1 MMANRS
7 RLTLAILVVAAVAT
21 ILLWSSYR
29 QQQAEIQQTIDRA
42 DRDVAAAKAA
52 AADAAD
58 SASRAKDSAQDARNK
73 LPGMF

>member
-52 AADAAD
+52 AAEAAG
-58 SASRAKDSAQDARNK
+58 SASRAKDSAQDSRNK